1 MKDYYKILGIN
12 ETTNQDEIKKSY
24 RKLAV
29 QYHPDKNPDN
39 KEAEEKFKEINEAYE
54 ILSDENKKN
63 QYDNVR
69 KYGEGVGNQFDQMD
83 EILRRFGVNRGG
95 MRRPNIKGQ
104 DLRINIEITLE
115 EVYTGTI
122 KNVKYRRRS
131 PCETCSGTGGKQD
144 ACTNCS
150 GSGYVKEVIRDNY
163 GNTQISMGICPNCS
177 GAGKIIKDPCVSCN
191 GESWVLKDETLE
203 INLPQGV
210 EDGMMFAKK
219 GFGNHVRNG
228 TPGDLIIVIVEKPHD
243 NFIRSGIDLTTNVKL
258 TYPELVLGSE
268 KEIKTIDG
276 VIKINIPS
284 NTKPNQVLRIRQ
296 KGLKINGS
304 IGDLMLTINLEM
316 PKIVNNEYKELL
328 EKLKQINTN

>member
-1 MKDYYKILGIN
+1 MKDYYKILDIN
-12 ETTNQDEIKKSY
+12 ETANQDEIKKSY

-63 QYDNVR
+63 QYDNAR
-69 KYGEGVGNQFDQMD
+69 KYGGNQFDDMD

-104 DLRINIEITLE
+104 DLRINIEISLE
-115 EVYTGTI
+115 EVYTGTV
-122 KNVKYRRRS
+122 KNIKYRRRS
-131 PCETCSGTGGKQD
+131 PCEPCSGTGGKQD
-144 ACTNCS
+144 VCTNCT
-150 GSGYVKEVIRDNY
+150 GSGYMREVLRDNY
-163 GNTQISMGICPNCS
+163 GNTQISMNICSNCS
-177 GAGKIIKDPCVSCN
+177 GTGKIIKDPCTTCN
-191 GESWVLKDETLE
+191 GESWILKEENLE
-203 INLPQGV
+203 INLPQGA
-210 EDGMMFAKK
+210 ENGMMFAKK

-228 TPGDLIIVIVEKPHD
+228 TPGDLIIVIIEKPHD
-243 NFIRSGIDLTTNVKL
+243 NFVRSGIDLTTSVKL
-258 TYPELVLGSE
+258 TYPELVLGAE
-268 KEIKTIDG
+268 KEVKTIDG

-296 KGLKINGS
+296 KGLKINGN

>member
-12 ETTNQDEIKKSY
+12 ENANQDEIKKSY

-63 QYDNVR
+63 QYDNFR
-69 KYGEGVGNQFDQMD
+69 KYGGGGEQLNNMD
-83 EILRRFGVNRGG
+83 EILRRFGFNRGG

-104 DLRINIEITLE
+104 DLRVNIEVTLE
-115 EVYTGTI
+115 EVYTGVL
-122 KNVKYRRRS
+122 KNIRYRRRS
-131 PCETCSGTGGKQD
+131 PCEPCSGTGGKQD
-144 ACTNCS
+144 VCGNC
-150 GSGYVKEVIRDNY
+150 GGNGYAKEVIRDNY
-163 GNTQISMGICPNCS
+163 GNTQISMGLCQNCS
-177 GAGKIIKDPCVSCN
+177 GSGKIIKEPCTTCN
-191 GESWVLKDETLE
+191 GESWILKEEVLE

-219 GFGNHVRNG
+219 GFGNHIRNG
-228 TPGDLIIVIVEKPHD
+228 TPGDLIIVIVEKPHT
-243 NFIRSGIDLTTNVKL
+243 NFVRSGIDLTTNVNL
-258 TYPELVLGSE
+258 TYPELILGTE

-276 VIKINIPS
+276 AIKINIPS

-296 KGLKINGS
+296 KGLIINNNK
-304 IGDLMLTINLEM
+304 GDLMLTINLEM